1 MDGKDSLKTVAAL
14 MLAAWLTT
22 GCVMAGSNQPHAD
35 GPGATTPTEGPTLCR
50 DGTAPPC
57 NDR

>member
-1 MDGKDSLKTVAAL
+1 MEARISLKGIAL
-14 MLAAWLTT
+14 MLAVGWSTA
-22 GCVMAGSNQPHAD
+22 GCVSGSNEPHAD
-35 GPGATTPTEGPTLCR
+35 GPGATTPTAGPTLCR